1 MNKKLIKRVAVAS
14 LAAIITIP
22 CLTANS
28 LIKTSYAMTVQE
40 IEASGMTIEEAIK
53 KDLVDD
59 YASSIDDYVKVMSAR
74 IKIAKEE
81 GKTQYAEK
89 LEKNMN
95 ATLERHKQSK
105 EKESQKAA
113 ERKAAEAQKQ
123 AAKELNKVSDDEE
136 TNQQV
141 KGSYANDIER
151 VKLRINK
158 LKEEIEDAKINN
170 PSMVDF
176 LEKELHRENEDI
188 EYYTLLEQYIINEDP
203 NTDPELIKKW
213 NINKLTGIER
223 YIWYGRSEP
232 LRITDDFIV
241 YEDKTEFSFY
251 NDTYDSSGGKTRA
264 FTKIYNDNNVK
275 TNLDPNRY
283 TVKSLSLPG
292 EYHYIIVDNMPNYQI
307 TYKRDDMNIRI
318 NRALTI
324 GNIVE
329 CDYQIFDFTLEC
341 PISAPINGDRKYSK
355 LVFNPY
361 DINLYRIKRSELTK
375 KEEYIVTLGVQ
386 IKENE
391 ELSMGINNYE
401 IARILRQTEV
411 YPPTNNLMVSHERI
425 SAENI
430 NIKTLEFRVEYS
442 NKQLS
447 LGLAPE
453 W

>member
-1 MNKKLIKRVAVAS
+1 MNIKLIKRVAVAS
-14 LAAIITIP
+14 LAAIIIFYVQSTNRS
-22 CLTANS
+22 LNSANIIYGRDATDWDS
-28 LIKTSYAMTVQE
+28 K
-40 IEASGMTIEEAIK
+40 
-53 KDLVDD
+53 
-59 YASSIDDYVKVMSAR
+59 
-74 IKIAKEE
+74 IKIAEDHLNNFLIPKLEE
-81 GKTQYAEK
+81 AKTNNNEK
-89 LEKNMN
+89 LIEKWQK
-95 ATLERHKQSK
+95 RVDDQK
-105 EKESQKAA
+105 EKIKEYKNKQKLQQEESIQ
-113 ERKAAEAQKQ
+113 EAQKQ
-123 AAKELNKVSDDEE
+123 AAKELNETSDDEE

-151 VKLRINK
+151 TKIRIEA
-158 LKEEIEDAKINN
+158 LKKEIEDAKINN

-188 EYYTLLEQYIINEDP
+188 EFYILLEQYIINEDP

-213 NINKLTGIER
+213 NINN
-223 YIWYGRSEP
+223 
-232 LRITDDFIV
+232 
-241 YEDKTEFSFY
+241 EDKTEFSFY

-292 EYHYIIVDNMPNYQI
+292 EYHYIIVDNMPNYHI

-318 NRALTI
+318 NRVLTY

-391 ELSMGINNYE
+391 ELSKGINNYE

-453 W
+453 WD

>member
-14 LAAIITIP
+14 LAAIITFYVQSTKRS
-22 CLTANS
+22 LNSAN
-28 LIKTSYAMTVQE
+28 IIYGRDVTDW
-40 IEASGMTIEEAIK
+40 ASN
-53 KDLVDD
+53 
-59 YASSIDDYVKVMSAR
+59 
-74 IKIAKEE
+74 IKIAEDHLNNFLIPKLEE
-81 GKTQYAEK
+81 AKTNNNEK
-89 LEKNMN
+89 LIEKWQK
-95 ATLERHKQSK
+95 RVDDQK
-105 EKESQKAA
+105 EKIKEYKNKQKLQQEESVQ
-113 ERKAAEAQKQ
+113 EAQKK
-123 AAKELNKVSDDEE
+123 AAKELNETSDDEE

-188 EYYTLLEQYIINEDP
+188 EFYTLLEQYIINEDP

-251 NDTYDSSGGKTRA
+251 NDTYDSLGGKTRA

-292 EYHYIIVDNMPNYQI
+292 KYHYIIVDNMPNYHI

-318 NRALTI
+318 NRVLTF

-341 PISAPINGDRKYSK
+341 PISAPLNGDRKYSK
-355 LVFNPY
+355 LVFNPN
-361 DINLYRIKRSELTK
+361 DIDLYRIKRSELTK

-391 ELSMGINNYE
+391 ELSKGINNYE

-411 YPPTNNLMVSHERI
+411 YPPTNNLMVSRERI

-453 W
+453 WD

>member
-1 MNKKLIKRVAVAS
+1 MNKKLVKRVAVAS
-14 LAAIITIP
+14 LAALITIP
-22 CLTANS
+22 NLTLLNNDVISVYAIDMTNYDS
-28 LIKTSYAMTVQE
+28 IISMAENRLKNYEEQLKKYESRGNTSMVEKTKERIEQTKQE
-40 IEASGMTIEEAIK
+40 
-53 KDLVDD
+53 L
-59 YASSIDDYVKVMSAR
+59 
-74 IKIAKEE
+74 AKAQA
-81 GKTQYAEK
+81 G
-89 LEKNMN
+89 
-95 ATLERHKQSK
+95 
-105 EKESQKAA
+105 KAA
-113 ERKAAEAQKQ
+113 QAQERVQIAAAEAQKQ
-123 AAKELNKVSDDEE
+123 ATKELNETSDDEE

-151 VKLRINK
+151 TKIRIEA
-158 LKEEIEDAKINN
+158 LKKEIEDAKINN

-176 LEKELHRENEDI
+176 LERELHRENENI
-188 EYYTLLEQYIINEDP
+188 EFYTLLEQYIINEDP

-213 NINKLTGIER
+213 NINKLAGIER
-223 YIWYGRSEP
+223 YVWYGRSEP

-292 EYHYIIVDNMPNYQI
+292 KYHYIIVDNMPNYQI
-307 TYKRDDMNIRI
+307 TYKRDDKNITI
-318 NRALTI
+318 NRVLTI

-329 CDYQIFDFTLEC
+329 CDFQVFDFTLDC
-341 PISAPINGDRKYSK
+341 PISVPINGQRSYNK
-355 LVFNPY
+355 LVFEPN
-361 DINLYRIKRSELTK
+361 DINLYRIERSDLYYLYNK
-375 KEEYIVTLGVQ
+375 DEYYVHKGIQ

-401 IARILRQTEV
+401 IARTLRQTEV

-430 NIKTLEFRVEYS
+430 NIKTLEFSVEYS

-453 W
+453 WD

>member
-1 MNKKLIKRVAVAS
+1 MKNDKKRV
-14 LAAIITIP
+14 
-22 CLTANS
+22 
-28 LIKTSYAMTVQE
+28 
-40 IEASGMTIEEAIK
+40 
-53 KDLVDD
+53 DD
-59 YASSIDDYVKVMSAR
+59 
-74 IKIAKEE
+74 
-81 GKTQYAEK
+81 Q
-89 LEKNMN
+89 
-95 ATLERHKQSK
+95 K
-105 EKESQKAA
+105 EKIKEYKNKQKLQQEESVQ
-113 ERKAAEAQKQ
+113 EAQKK
-123 AAKELNKVSDDEE
+123 AAKELNETSDDEE

-176 LEKELHRENEDI
+176 LERELHRENEDI
-188 EYYTLLEQYIINEDP
+188 EFYTLLEQYIINEDP

-292 EYHYIIVDNMPNYQI
+292 KYHYIIVDNMPNYQI

-318 NRALTI
+318 NRTLTI
-324 GNIVE
+324 GDIIE

-391 ELSMGINNYE
+391 ELSKGINNYE
-401 IARILRQTEV
+401 IARTLRQTEV

-453 W
+453 WD

>member
-1 MNKKLIKRVAVAS
+1 MNKKLVKRAAVAS
-14 LAAIITIP
+14 LIT
-22 CLTANS
+22 L
-28 LIKTSYAMTVQE
+28 
-40 IEASGMTIEEAIK
+40 MTISNLNVSLDNTNVIYAGVEESYQKSIDHAKEMIEKFKKEGNEEGVKNWTKNLEKWQSALSTYIKEEAQRKAENAQK
-53 KDLVDD
+53 K
-59 YASSIDDYVKVMSAR
+59 AK
-74 IKIAKEE
+74 KIAEQQAAHDINKSSND
-81 GKTQYAEK
+81 
-89 LEKNMN
+89 EKN
-95 ATLERHKQSK
+95 
-105 EKESQKAA
+105 
-113 ERKAAEAQKQ
+113 
-123 AAKELNKVSDDEE
+123 
-136 TNQQV
+136 NQNV

-176 LEKELHRENEDI
+176 LERELHRENEDI

-223 YIWYGRSEP
+223 YVWYGRSEP
-232 LRITDDFIV
+232 LHITDDFIV

-292 EYHYIIVDNMPNYQI
+292 EYHYIIVDNMPNYHI

-318 NRALTI
+318 NRVLTY

-391 ELSMGINNYE
+391 ELSKGINNYE
-401 IARILRQTEV
+401 IARTLRQTEV

-430 NIKTLEFRVEYS
+430 NIKTLEFRVDYS